1 MSVHSSCVNV
11 TSLCVRIQHLMN
23 INHGGFPSLGM
34 QLTMSW
40 ICMRWSCSL
49 LVDWVSHESHGDS
62 CRGLW
67 CSGLYIATCLSQQ
80 ALSIPSCIR
89 SALTRWKL
97 SLFSSFVLIL
107 ELDADLDWC
116 LNQISVIF
124 LLENGHLHCLY
135 QRIPASLWITYYNSN
150 PANMMQYIH
159 QVSMVS

>member
-11 TSLCVRIQHLMN
+11 TGLCVRIQHLMN

-34 QLTMSW
+34 QLTIAW

-97 SLFSSFVLIL
+97 SLLQFCSHFGVGCRSELVFESNLCDFLAWKWPPSLPLPEDSCLTLDHIL
-107 ELDADLDWC
+107 
-116 LNQISVIF
+116 
-124 LLENGHLHCLY
+124 
-135 QRIPASLWITYYNSN
+135 
-150 PANMMQYIH
+150 
-159 QVSMVS
+159 

>member
-11 TSLCVRIQHLMN
+11 TGLCVRIQHLMN

-34 QLTMSW
+34 QLTIAW

-89 SALTRWKL
+89 SALTRWHYSSL
-97 SLFSSFVLIL
+97 SSPVLFSFWSWMPIWTGVWIK
-107 ELDADLDWC
+107 
-116 LNQISVIF
+116 
-124 LLENGHLHCLY
+124 
-135 QRIPASLWITYYNSN
+135 SLWFSCLKMATFIAFTRGFLPHFGSHIIIAILPTWCNIFTRS
-150 PANMMQYIH
+150 QW
-159 QVSMVS
+159 